1 MHELS
6 LVEGMMDIVRES
18 ASQNNIK
25 RVTRVKMVIGELT
38 MALPDSLQFAFSV
51 LAQDE
56 LFRGAELEI
65 VQLGVI
71 CRCEECG
78 NEFKPGD
85 DYIFLC
91 PGCGNGRVAVSQ
103 GHELY
108 LDSYEGDEANG
119 PG

>member
-18 ASQNNIK
+18 ASQNNIY
-25 RVTRVKMVIGELT
+25 RVTRVKLVIGELT
-38 MALPDSLQFAFSV
+38 MALPDSLRFAFAALS
-51 LAQDE
+51 QDE
-56 LFRGAELEI
+56 LFNGAELEI
-65 VQLGVI
+65 DQLRVI

-78 NEFKPGD
+78 HEFKPGD
-85 DYIFLC
+85 NYIFLC
-91 PGCGNGRVAVSQ
+91 PDCGNGRVVVVQ

-108 LDSYEGDEANG
+108 LDSYEGDDASG

>member
-18 ASQNNIK
+18 ASQNNIH
-25 RVTRVKMVIGELT
+25 RVTRIKLVIGELT
-38 MALPDSLQFAFSV
+38 MALPDSMRFAFSV
-51 LAQDE
+51 LSEDE

-65 VQLGVI
+65 EQWGVI

-78 NEFKPGD
+78 TEFKPGD
-85 DYIFLC
+85 DYVFLC
-91 PGCGNGRVAVSQ
+91 PGCGKGRVVVIQ

-108 LDSYEGDEANG
+108 LDSYEGDDASG

>member
-18 ASQNNIK
+18 ASQNNIL

-38 MALPDSLQFAFSV
+38 MALPDSLQFAFSA

-65 VQLGVI
+65 EQLGVI
-71 CRCEECG
+71 CCCEECG
-78 NEFKPGD
+78 AEFKPGD
-85 DYIFLC
+85 NYVFLC
-91 PGCGNGRVAVSQ
+91 PGCGNGRVVVIQ

-108 LDSYEGDEANG
+108 LDSSEGAEAIG